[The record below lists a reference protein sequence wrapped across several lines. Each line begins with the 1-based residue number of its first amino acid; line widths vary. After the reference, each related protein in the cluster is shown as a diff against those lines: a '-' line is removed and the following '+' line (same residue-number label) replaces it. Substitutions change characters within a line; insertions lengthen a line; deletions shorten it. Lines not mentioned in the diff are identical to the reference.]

1 MPDYS
6 SYMVDPSQ
14 YQARGMQTLLQAMQ
28 LRRQRDIDDENR
40 AYREKEMATRDTE
53 YQNTQE
59 ARHLALAEKTATRSA
74 LASPWGS
81 PQEAGQRVLQQGG
94 DIGTALN
101 LIGQRPPE
109 TPGLTGEARN
119 LQLMQ
124 GGKMPTAEEYAAFRR
139 QNAPTTTINMPGQ
152 QKKFDEELGKNR
164 AAEYAEL
171 TKAGSEAWSYKNRLQ
186 KAKYLAQ
193 NLETGALK
201 PLTTKGKQALMGLG
215 IDISKYGLKDDVPL
229 AEAFKASAVDMTL
242 DAVSRTKGAVSEKEM
257 DLFSQ
262 TAPQLSST
270 PKGNQLIIELADK
283 LAERKVKVAKMARD
297 YVKRTGGFDEG
308 FYDELDRYHEQN
320 PLFDYKM
327 MKRITS
333 AIGIQ
338 GAPQSGPAPASSAPP
353 ESPYQ
358 QMSNRDLM
366 QALPA
371 DLFK

>member
-1 MPDYS
+1 
-6 SYMVDPSQ
+6 
-14 YQARGMQTLLQAMQ
+14 
-28 LRRQRDIDDENR
+28 
-40 AYREKEMATRDTE
+40 
-53 YQNTQE
+53 
-59 ARHLALAEKTATRSA
+59 
-74 LASPWGS
+74 
-81 PQEAGQRVLQQGG
+81 
-94 DIGTALN
+94 
-101 LIGQRPPE
+101 
-109 TPGLTGEARN
+109 
-119 LQLMQ
+119 
-124 GGKMPTAEEYAAFRR
+124 
-139 QNAPTTTINMPGQ
+139 
-152 QKKFDEELGKNR
+152 
-164 AAEYAEL
+164 
-171 TKAGSEAWSYKNRLQ
+171 
-186 KAKYLAQ
+186 
-193 NLETGALK
+193 
-201 PLTTKGKQALMGLG
+201 MGLG